1 MPELRTTTLV
11 DAPPRTVAAAL
22 LDAPLLTR
30 AVRGL
35 GVRLTSD
42 GPVLHEGATL
52 TAAAGPVT
60 GVLRVTRADTTGLS
74 AELVAGPLP
83 RLALATDLR
92 HTGGGTVVVD
102 RVEWTSPGGPV
113 GRFADV
119 VVGRGLA
126 LRVLEAR
133 ATAVSR
139 RSRELLDAR
148 VVVAAA
154 VVHDG
159 RLLVQQRAYPADA
172 AGRWEL
178 PGGRVE
184 PGESDHDAVT
194 RECAEELAVTVEPTT
209 QVGPDVP
216 LRADLVLRAYAAR
229 LLSGTP
235 TPTDHQATRW
245 ITAADLA
252 TLDWLPADRAL
263 LPALHPLLPG
273 VVPPGR
279 ASRTSRSR
287 ESYVQEP

>member
-22 LDAPLLTR
+22 LDAGVLTR

-35 GVRLTSD
+35 GVRVTAPSPLY
-42 GPVLHEGATL
+42 EGATL
-52 TAAAGPVT
+52 TAAVGRLT
-60 GVLRVTRADTTGLS
+60 GTLRVTRADTTGLS
-74 AELVAGPLP
+74 AELVGGPLP

-102 RVEWTSPGGPV
+102 RVEWTSPGGAV
-113 GRFADV
+113 GRLADV

-126 LRVLEAR
+126 LKVLEAR
-133 ATAVSR
+133 AGAVTR
-139 RSRELLDAR
+139 RSRELLAAR

-159 RLLVQQRAYPADA
+159 LLLAQQRAYPADA

-184 PGESDHDAVT
+184 PGEPDRAAVA
-194 RECAEELAVTVEPTT
+194 RECAEELGVTVEAAD

-229 LLSGTP
+229 LVTGTP
-235 TPTDHQATRW
+235 HPVEHRAVRW
-245 ITAADLA
+245 LAPADLA

-263 LPALHPLLPG
+263 LPALHPLLPR
-273 VVPPGR
+273 VMR
-279 ASRTSRSR
+279 
-287 ESYVQEP
+287 